1 MRHVFASLLQFL
13 SKLLSNVNLAITDF
27 SSTIQIHEYMLS
39 KAPPVPQLNS
49 SQAPEEPNTE
59 REIEEQTNLP
69 NGDAIAAAAA
79 AAADE
84 LQDPRM
90 ADRIVE
96 EERPEAPLNAN
107 PSPASRPAASAE
119 LLLQKPGARAQR
131 IPEDRLLAWAAIGL
145 TIAIMVLLLKK
156 FLKSSGHDAVFMDG
170 S

>member
-59 REIEEQTNLP
+59 REIEEQMNLP
-69 NGDAIAAAAA
+69 NGDAIAAA

-131 IPEDRLLAWAAIGL
+131 IPEDRLLGWAAIGL

-156 FLKSSGHDAVFMDG
+156 FLKSSGHGAVFMDG